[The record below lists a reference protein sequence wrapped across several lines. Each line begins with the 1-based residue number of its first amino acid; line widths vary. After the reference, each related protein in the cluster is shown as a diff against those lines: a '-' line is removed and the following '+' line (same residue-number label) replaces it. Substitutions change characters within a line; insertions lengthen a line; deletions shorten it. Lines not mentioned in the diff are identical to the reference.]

1 MLFRSPAWR
10 AIAIRL
16 LATLGVA
23 NSYCRALSDMLQCIN
38 PPTKESLLPTT
49 LESLEVEV
57 LRLPPEERSRLLD
70 RLIDSL
76 DSETTIDKAWD
87 EEAAR
92 RDAEIE
98 SGQSVPVDGREV
110 IARLK
115 AQIK

>member
-1 MLFRSPAWR
+1 MLK
-10 AIAIRL
+10 
-16 LATLGVA
+16 
-23 NSYCRALSDMLQCIN
+23 CIY
-38 PPTKESLLPTT
+38 PPTKESLLPTS
-49 LESLEVEV
+49 LENLEVEV